1 MNNAMNRDLA
11 RLVARVEQLDGPNA
25 QKDPYRLKF
34 HLMPPV
40 GWLNDPN
47 GLCKFRDEYHVFFQ
61 YGPFD
66 ATGGVKHWGHYK
78 SQNLIDWEYLPPML
92 YPDESYDV
100 HGAYSGSVYVED
112 DKMYLYYTGNIKHTG
127 DYDYIKNGRG
137 NNTCLAISEDG
148 LQPISKQCLMENKDY
163 PQGLSCHVR
172 DPKVWRQDDT
182 YYMVLGARTLQ
193 DRGEVLIF
201 ESKDKQNWSHCNTI
215 TTPQP
220 FGYMWEC
227 PDLFELDGQWFL
239 AVSPQGVEQ
248 TGDCYQNVY
257 ACGYFPLYGDFHG
270 ECSLGEFHAFDKGFD
285 FYAPQSFLDGQ
296 RRIQFGWMGM
306 PDADYTNPTVQ
317 NGWQHCLTVPCELTA
332 RDGRILRNPVQELEA
347 LRGTK
352 QMISVQSEASV
363 CASTFDLVYEPQGAF
378 ELVVH
383 DCVALS
389 WDNGVLRMR
398 LVKGGAGR
406 TERVVH
412 MDSPNKLRILAD
424 VSAVEIFINDG
435 AEVLST
441 RCYPD
446 AQQGICWKRGQGQAT
461 LWEIK

>member
-1 MNNAMNRDLA
+1 MNNAMNRDLT

-47 GLCKFRDEYHVFFQ
+47 GLCKFQDEYHVFFQ

-112 DKMYLYYTGNIKHTG
+112 GKMYLYYTGNIKHTG

-193 DRGEVLIF
+193 DCGEVLIF
-201 ESKDKQNWSHCNTI
+201 ESKDKLNWSHCNTI
-215 TTPQP
+215 TTRQP

-248 TGDCYQNVY
+248 TGDCYQNIY
-257 ACGYFPLYGDFHG
+257 ACGYFPLYGDFRG

-306 PDADYTNPTVQ
+306 PDADYTNPTVK

-332 RDGRILRNPVQELEA
+332 RDGKIMRNPVQELEA

-352 QMISVQSEASV
+352 QTISVQSEVLV

-378 ELVVH
+378 ELVLH
-383 DCVALS
+383 DCIALS
-389 WDNGVLRMR
+389 CDDGVLRMKF
-398 LVKGGAGR
+398 VKGGAGR

-412 MDSPNKLRILAD
+412 MECPYKLRILAD
-424 VSAVEIFINDG
+424 ISAVEVFINDG

-446 AQQGICWKRGQGQAT
+446 TQQGVCWKRGQGQAT
-461 LWEIK
+461 MWEIK